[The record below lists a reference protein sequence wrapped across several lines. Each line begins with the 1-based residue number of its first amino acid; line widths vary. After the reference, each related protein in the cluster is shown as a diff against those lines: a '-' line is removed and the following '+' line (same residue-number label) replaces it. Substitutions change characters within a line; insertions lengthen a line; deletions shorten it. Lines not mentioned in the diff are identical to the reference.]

1 VWLKCPNAWR
11 RRRPRVAMQLSR
23 AFVLTSASCIASAMA
38 VAATPP
44 EQNPDTMMPEQ
55 RVAKAREIL
64 NQLTEALGGP
74 AYLEVRERE
83 CDGRRAQFGHA
94 SELLGFIDFKDYWR
108 YPDKHR
114 IDYSKKGNII
124 DAFDGNQGWTMDRA
138 GVSEEP
144 AKAVS
149 DFAASV
155 KYNVD
160 NVLRFGLKDPNLN
173 LNYAGQGIVEMRPV
187 DWVEISD
194 DQRALRLGIDRT
206 SHLLVHSVM
215 TSVDENTQERTQE
228 TTIYTN
234 YQRKGSVMVALQVS
248 RERNGERNYQAFYDT
263 CTFDPHL
270 PEDMFT
276 KAALEKRYAQVGNKK
291 DKDKYRNARD

>member
-1 VWLKCPNAWR
+1 VWLKFPKVWARWSCA
-11 RRRPRVAMQLSR
+11 L
-23 AFVLTSASCIASAMA
+23 VLVSASYVASNGTIAAMR
-38 VAATPP
+38 P
-44 EQNPDTMMPEQ
+44 EQNPDTMLPEQ

-64 NQLTEALGGP
+64 SQLTDALGGP

-94 SELLGFIDFKDYWR
+94 GELMGFIDIKDYWR

-114 IDYSKKGNII
+114 TDYSKKGNII

-144 AKAVS
+144 ARAIS
-149 DFAASV
+149 DFATTV

-160 NVLRFGLKDPNLN
+160 NVLRVGLKDPTLN
-173 LNYAGQGIVEMRPV
+173 LNYAGQGIVDMRPV

-194 DQRALRLGIDRT
+194 DQRTLRLGVDRS
-206 SHLLVHSVM
+206 SHLLLHSVM
-215 TSVDENTQERTQE
+215 TSVDENTQERAQE

-234 YQRKGSVMVALQVS
+234 YQRKGGVMVALQIS
-248 RERNGERNYQAFYDT
+248 RERNGQRYYQAFYDT

-270 PEDMFT
+270 PEDMFS

-291 DKDKYRNARD
+291 DKERYRNARD

>member
-1 VWLKCPNAWR
+1 VWLKFPNVWTR
-11 RRRPRVAMQLSR
+11 RSCALVLAGA
-23 AFVLTSASCIASAMA
+23 AFVVSDAAMA
-38 VAATPP
+38 ATLP
-44 EQNPDTMMPEQ
+44 EQNPDAMMPEQ

-83 CDGRRAQFGHA
+83 CDGRRAQFGH
-94 SELLGFIDFKDYWR
+94 SGELIGFIDFKDYWR

-144 AKAVS
+144 AQAVS
-149 DFAASV
+149 DFAATV

-160 NVLRFGLKDPNLN
+160 NVLRFGLKDQNLNLN
-173 LNYAGQGIVEMRPV
+173 LNYAGQGIVDMRPV

-194 DQRALRLGIDRT
+194 DQRTLRLGVDRT
-206 SHLLVHSVM
+206 SHLLLHSVM

-228 TTIYTN
+228 TSIYTN
-234 YQRKGSVMVALQVS
+234 YQRKGGVMVALQVS
-248 RERNGERNYQAFYDT
+248 RERNGQRYYQAFYDT

-270 PEDMFT
+270 PEDMFS

-291 DKDKYRNARD
+291 DKDRYRNARD

>member
-1 VWLKCPNAWR
+1 MWLKFPKVWTWLLSVLVMAS
-11 RRRPRVAMQLSR
+11 VAY
-23 AFVLTSASCIASAMA
+23 IASD
-38 VAATPP
+38 AAIAAIVSA
-44 EQNPDTMMPEQ
+44 QNPDTMLPEQ
-55 RVAKAREIL
+55 RVVKAREIL

-74 AYLEVRERE
+74 AYLEVRERQ

-94 SELLGFIDFKDYWR
+94 GELMGFIDFKDYWR

-144 AKAVS
+144 AQAVS
-149 DFAASV
+149 DFAVAA

-173 LNYAGQGIVEMRPV
+173 VNYAGQGIVDMRPV

-194 DQRALRLGIDRT
+194 DQRTLRLGIDRS
-206 SHLLVHSVM
+206 SHLLLHSIM
-215 TSVDENTQERTQE
+215 NSVDENTQERMQE

-234 YQRKGSVMVALQVS
+234 YQRTGSVMVALQVS

-270 PEDMFT
+270 PEDMFS
-276 KAALEKRYAQVGNKK
+276 KGALEKRYAQVGNKK
-291 DKDKYRNARD
+291 DKDRYRNARD

>member
-1 VWLKCPNAWR
+1 
-11 RRRPRVAMQLSR
+11 M
-23 AFVLTSASCIASAMA
+23 SAVYIASKGAIAA
-38 VAATPP
+38 VRP
-44 EQNPDTMMPEQ
+44 EQNPDAMLPEQ
-55 RVAKAREIL
+55 RVAKAQMIL
-64 NQLTEALGGP
+64 SQLTEALGGP

-94 SELLGFIDFKDYWR
+94 GELMGFIDFKDYWR

-144 AKAVS
+144 AQAVS
-149 DFAASV
+149 DFAAAV

-160 NVLRFGLKDPNLN
+160 NVLRSGLKEQSLN
-173 LNYAGQGIVEMRPV
+173 LNYAGQGIVDMRPV

-194 DQRALRLGIDRT
+194 GQRTLRLGIDRT
-206 SHLLVHSVM
+206 SHLLLHSVM
-215 TSVDENTQERTQE
+215 NSVDENTQERTEE

-234 YQRKGSVMVALQVS
+234 YQRIGGVMVALQVS
-248 RERNGERNYQAFYDT
+248 RERNGQRYYQAFYDT

-276 KAALEKRYAQVGNKK
+276 KTALEKRYAQIGNKK
-291 DKDKYRNARD
+291 DKDRYRNARD

>member
-1 VWLKCPNAWR
+1 MWLKFSKVWTR
-11 RRRPRVAMQLSR
+11 LSC
-23 AFVLTSASCIASAMA
+23 ALLLASTAYIASNTASAAMH
-38 VAATPP
+38 P
-44 EQNPDTMMPEQ
+44 EQNPDTMLPEQ

-94 SELLGFIDFKDYWR
+94 SELIGFIDFKDYWR

-144 AKAVS
+144 AQAVS
-149 DFAASV
+149 DFAAAV

-160 NVLRFGLKDPNLN
+160 NVLRFGLKDQNLN
-173 LNYAGQGIVEMRPV
+173 LNYAGQGIIDMRPV

-194 DQRALRLGIDRT
+194 DQRTLRLGIDRS
-206 SHLLVHSVM
+206 SHLLLQSVM
-215 TSVDENTQERTQE
+215 NSVDANTQERLQE

-234 YQRKGSVMVALQVS
+234 YQRIGGVMVALQVS

-270 PEDMFT
+270 PADMFT

-291 DKDKYRNARD
+291 DKDRYRNARD

>member
-1 VWLKCPNAWR
+1 VWVKFPKVWTR
-11 RRRPRVAMQLSR
+11 LSC
-23 AFVLTSASCIASAMA
+23 ALVLVCAACIASHVAIAA
-38 VAATPP
+38 VRP
-44 EQNPDTMMPEQ
+44 EQNPDAMMPEQ

-64 NQLTEALGGP
+64 SLLTEALGGP

-94 SELLGFIDFKDYWR
+94 GELMGFIDFKDYWR

-114 IDYSKKGNII
+114 TDYSKKGNII

-144 AKAVS
+144 AQAVS
-149 DFAASV
+149 DFAAAV

-160 NVLRFGLKDPNLN
+160 NVLRFGLKDKTLN
-173 LNYAGQGIVEMRPV
+173 LNYAGRGIVDMRPV

-194 DQRALRLGIDRT
+194 DQRTVRLGIDRT
-206 SHLLVHSVM
+206 SHLLLHSVM
-215 TSVDENTQERTQE
+215 TSVDENTQERTEE

-234 YQRKGSVMVALQVS
+234 YQRKGGVMVPLQVS
-248 RERNGERNYQAFYDT
+248 RERNGQRYYQAFYDT

-270 PEDMFT
+270 PEDMFS
-276 KAALEKRYAQVGNKK
+276 KGALEKRYAQVGNKK
-291 DKDKYRNARD
+291 DKDRYRNARDD

>member
-1 VWLKCPNAWR
+1 MWLRFSKVCVP
-11 RRRPRVAMQLSR
+11 LSC
-23 AFVLTSASCIASAMA
+23 ALVLMSAAYIASNGAIAA
-38 VAATPP
+38 VRP
-44 EQNPDTMMPEQ
+44 EQNPDTMLPEQ
-55 RVAKAREIL
+55 RVAKARQIL
-64 NQLTEALGGP
+64 SQLTEALGGP
-74 AYLEVRERE
+74 AYLEVRERQ

-94 SELLGFIDFKDYWR
+94 GELMGFIDFKDYWR

-144 AKAVS
+144 AQAVS
-149 DFAASV
+149 DFAAAV

-160 NVLRFGLKDPNLN
+160 NVLRSGLKEQSLN
-173 LNYAGQGIVEMRPV
+173 LNYAGQGIVDMRPV

-194 DQRALRLGIDRT
+194 GQRTLRLGIDRT
-206 SHLLVHSVM
+206 SHLLLHSVM
-215 TSVDENTQERTQE
+215 NSVDENTQERTEE

-234 YQRKGSVMVALQVS
+234 YQRIGGVMVALQVS
-248 RERNGERNYQAFYDT
+248 RERNGQRYYQAFYDT

-276 KAALEKRYAQVGNKK
+276 KTALEKRYAQVGNKK
-291 DKDKYRNARD
+291 DKDRYRNARD

>member
-1 VWLKCPNAWR
+1 VWLKFSKVWTR
-11 RRRPRVAMQLSR
+11 LSC
-23 AFVLTSASCIASAMA
+23 ALLLASTAYIASNTASAAMH
-38 VAATPP
+38 P
-44 EQNPDTMMPEQ
+44 EQNPDTMLPEQ

-74 AYLEVRERE
+74 AYLAVRERE

-94 SELLGFIDFKDYWR
+94 SELIGFIDFKDYWR

-144 AKAVS
+144 AQAVS
-149 DFAASV
+149 DFAAAV

-160 NVLRFGLKDPNLN
+160 NVLRFGLKDQNLN
-173 LNYAGQGIVEMRPV
+173 LNYAGQGIIDMRPV

-194 DQRALRLGIDRT
+194 DQRTLRLGIDRS
-206 SHLLVHSVM
+206 SHLLLQSVI
-215 TSVDENTQERTQE
+215 SFVDENTQERTQE

-234 YQRKGSVMVALQVS
+234 YQRIGGVMVALQVS

-270 PEDMFT
+270 PADMFT

-291 DKDKYRNARD
+291 DKDRYRNARD

>member
-1 VWLKCPNAWR
+1 VWLKFPKVWTWLLSVLVMAS
-11 RRRPRVAMQLSR
+11 VAY
-23 AFVLTSASCIASAMA
+23 IASD
-38 VAATPP
+38 AAIAAIVSA
-44 EQNPDTMMPEQ
+44 QNPDTMLPEQ
-55 RVAKAREIL
+55 RVVKAREIL

-74 AYLEVRERE
+74 AYLEVRERQ

-94 SELLGFIDFKDYWR
+94 GELMGFIDFKDYWR

-144 AKAVS
+144 AQAVS
-149 DFAASV
+149 DFAVAA

-173 LNYAGQGIVEMRPV
+173 VNYAGQGIVDMRPV

-194 DQRALRLGIDRT
+194 DQRTLRLGIDRS
-206 SHLLVHSVM
+206 SHLLLHSIM
-215 TSVDENTQERTQE
+215 NSVDENTQERMQE

-270 PEDMFT
+270 PEDMFS
-276 KAALEKRYAQVGNKK
+276 KGALEKRYAQVGNKK
-291 DKDKYRNARD
+291 DKDRYRNARD

>member
-1 VWLKCPNAWR
+1 VWLKKFPKAWAR
-11 RRRPRVAMQLSR
+11 LSC
-23 AFVLTSASCIASAMA
+23 ALLLASAA
-38 VAATPP
+38 YIVGHTAIAAMRP
-44 EQNPDTMMPEQ
+44 EQNPDTMLPEQ

-64 NQLTEALGGP
+64 GQLTDSLGGP

-94 SELLGFIDFKDYWR
+94 GELMGFIDFRDYWR

-114 IDYSKKGNII
+114 TDYSKKGNII

-144 AKAVS
+144 AQAVS
-149 DFAASV
+149 DFAAAV

-160 NVLRFGLKDPNLN
+160 NVLRVGLKDKNLT
-173 LNYAGQGIVEMRPV
+173 LNYAGQGIVDMRPV

-194 DQRALRLGIDRT
+194 DQRTLRLGIDRS
-206 SHLLVHSVM
+206 SHLLLHSVM
-215 TSVDENTQERTQE
+215 TSVDENTQERTEE

-234 YQRKGSVMVALQVS
+234 YQRKGGVMVALQVS
-248 RERNGERNYQAFYDT
+248 RERNGQRYYQAFYDT

-270 PEDMFT
+270 PEDMFS

-291 DKDKYRNARD
+291 DKDRYRNARD

>member
-1 VWLKCPNAWR
+1 MWVKFSKAWAR
-11 RRRPRVAMQLSR
+11 LSC
-23 AFVLTSASCIASAMA
+23 ALVLVSAAYSASNAPIAE
-38 VAATPP
+38 VRP
-44 EQNPDTMMPEQ
+44 EQNPDAMMPEQ

-64 NQLTEALGGP
+64 SQLTEALGGP

-94 SELLGFIDFKDYWR
+94 GELMGFIDFKDYWR

-114 IDYSKKGNII
+114 TDYSKKGNII

-144 AKAVS
+144 AQAVS
-149 DFAASV
+149 DFAATV
-155 KYNVD
+155 RYNVD
-160 NVLRFGLKDPNLN
+160 NVLRFGLKDKTLN
-173 LNYAGQGIVEMRPV
+173 LNYAGQGIVDMRPV

-194 DQRALRLGIDRT
+194 DQRTVRLGIDRS
-206 SHLLVHSVM
+206 SHLLLHSVM
-215 TSVDENTQERTQE
+215 TSVDENTQERTEE

-234 YQRKGSVMVALQVS
+234 YQRKGGVMVPLQVS
-248 RERNGERNYQAFYDT
+248 RERNGQRYYQAFYDT

-270 PEDMFT
+270 PEDMFS

-291 DKDKYRNARD
+291 DKDRYRNARD

>member
-1 VWLKCPNAWR
+1 VWLKFSHAR
-11 RRRPRVAMQLSR
+11 RRLSWALVLVSAAYVASN
-23 AFVLTSASCIASAMA
+23 AT
-38 VAATPP
+38 VAAMRPG
-44 EQNPDTMMPEQ
+44 QNPDTMLPEQ

-94 SELLGFIDFKDYWR
+94 GELMGFIDFKDYWR

-114 IDYSKKGNII
+114 TDYSKKGNII

-144 AKAVS
+144 AQAVS
-149 DFAASV
+149 DFAATV
-155 KYNVD
+155 RYNVD
-160 NVLRFGLKDPNLN
+160 NVLRFGLKDQSLN
-173 LNYAGQGIVEMRPV
+173 LNYAGQGIVDMRPV

-194 DQRALRLGIDRT
+194 DQRTVRLGIDRS
-206 SHLLVHSVM
+206 SHLLLHSVM
-215 TSVDENTQERTQE
+215 SFVDENTQERTQE

-234 YQRKGSVMVALQVS
+234 YQRKGGVMVPLQVS
-248 RERNGERNYQAFYDT
+248 RERNGQRYYQAFYDT

-270 PEDMFT
+270 PEDMFS

-291 DKDKYRNARD
+291 DKDRYRNARD

>member
-1 VWLKCPNAWR
+1 ML
-11 RRRPRVAMQLSR
+11 
-23 AFVLTSASCIASAMA
+23 
-38 VAATPP
+38 
-44 EQNPDTMMPEQ
+44 PEQ

-94 SELLGFIDFKDYWR
+94 SELMGFIDFKDYWR

-144 AKAVS
+144 AQAVS
-149 DFAASV
+149 DFAAAV

-160 NVLRFGLKDPNLN
+160 NVLRFGLKDKNLN
-173 LNYAGQGIVEMRPV
+173 LNYAGQGIVDMRPV

-194 DQRALRLGIDRT
+194 DQRTLRLGIDRS
-206 SHLLVHSVM
+206 SHLLLQSVM
-215 TSVDENTQERTQE
+215 NSVDENTQERMQE

-234 YQRKGSVMVALQVS
+234 YQRIGGVMVALQVS

-263 CTFDPHL
+263 CSFDPHL
-270 PEDMFT
+270 PADMFT

-291 DKDKYRNARD
+291 DKDRYRNARD

>member
-1 VWLKCPNAWR
+1 VWLKFPKVWT
-11 RRRPRVAMQLSR
+11 RVSCALVLVGAAYVVSNTAIAAMR
-23 AFVLTSASCIASAMA
+23 
-38 VAATPP
+38 P
-44 EQNPDTMMPEQ
+44 EQNPDTMLPEQ
-55 RVAKAREIL
+55 RVAKAREIR
-64 NQLTEALGGP
+64 NQLIEALGGP

-94 SELLGFIDFKDYWR
+94 GELMGFIDFKDYWR

-144 AKAVS
+144 AQAVS
-149 DFAASV
+149 DFAAAA

-160 NVLRFGLKDPNLN
+160 NVLRFGLKDQNLN
-173 LNYAGQGIVEMRPV
+173 VNYAGQGIVDMRPV

-194 DQRALRLGIDRT
+194 DQRTLRLGIDRS
-206 SHLLVHSVM
+206 SHLLLHSVM

-234 YQRKGSVMVALQVS
+234 YQRIGGVMVALQVS

-270 PEDMFT
+270 PADMFT

-291 DKDKYRNARD
+291 DKDRYRNARD

>member
-1 VWLKCPNAWR
+1 VTAAY
-11 RRRPRVAMQLSR
+11 VASEG
-23 AFVLTSASCIASAMA
+23 AIAAMA
-38 VAATPP
+38 P
-44 EQNPDTMMPEQ
+44 EQNPDTMLPEQ

-64 NQLTEALGGP
+64 SQLTDALGGP

-94 SELLGFIDFKDYWR
+94 GELMGFIDFKDYWR

-114 IDYSKKGNII
+114 ADYSKKGNII
-124 DAFDGNQGWTMDRA
+124 DAFDGNQGWTMDRS

-144 AKAVS
+144 AQAVS
-149 DFAASV
+149 DFAATV

-160 NVLRFGLKDPNLN
+160 NVLRSGLKDQSLN
-173 LNYAGQGIVEMRPV
+173 LNYAGQGIVDMRPV

-194 DQRALRLGIDRT
+194 DQRTLRLGIERS
-206 SHLLVHSVM
+206 SHLLLHSVM
-215 TSVDENTQERTQE
+215 ISVDENTQERTQE

-234 YQRKGSVMVALQVS
+234 YQRKGGVMIALQIS
-248 RERNGERNYQAFYDT
+248 RERNGQRYYQAFYDT

-291 DKDKYRNARD
+291 DKDRYRNARD

>member
-1 VWLKCPNAWR
+1 VWLKFSNAWKR
-11 RRRPRVAMQLSR
+11 FSCALLLVSAAYVASNAAIAAMRPG
-23 AFVLTSASCIASAMA
+23 
-38 VAATPP
+38 
-44 EQNPDTMMPEQ
+44 QNPDAMMPEQ

-94 SELLGFIDFKDYWR
+94 GELLGFIDFKDYWR

-124 DAFDGNQGWTMDRA
+124 DVFDGNQGWTMDRA

-144 AKAVS
+144 AQAVS
-149 DFAASV
+149 DFAVAA

-160 NVLRFGLKDPNLN
+160 NVLRFGLKDQTLN
-173 LNYAGQGIVEMRPV
+173 LNYAGQGIVDMHPV

-194 DQRALRLGIDRT
+194 DQRTLRLGIDRS
-206 SHLLVHSVM
+206 SHLLLHSVM
-215 TSVDENTQERTQE
+215 NSVDENTQQRMQE

-270 PEDMFT
+270 PEDMFS
-276 KAALEKRYAQVGNKK
+276 KAALETRYAQVGNKK
-291 DKDKYRNARD
+291 DKDRYRNARE

>member
-1 VWLKCPNAWR
+1 VWLKFSKVR
-11 RRRPRVAMQLSR
+11 TRLSC
-23 AFVLTSASCIASAMA
+23 ALLLASAAYIASAAMH
-38 VAATPP
+38 P
-44 EQNPDTMMPEQ
+44 EQNPDTMLPEQ

-64 NQLTEALGGP
+64 NQLTDALGGP

-94 SELLGFIDFKDYWR
+94 SELMGFIDFKDYWR

-144 AKAVS
+144 AQAVS
-149 DFAASV
+149 DFAAAV

-160 NVLRFGLKDPNLN
+160 NVLRFGLKNQNLN
-173 LNYAGQGIVEMRPV
+173 LNYAGQGIVDMRPV
-187 DWVEISD
+187 DWVEISN
-194 DQRALRLGIDRT
+194 DQRTLRLGIDRS
-206 SHLLVHSVM
+206 SHLLLHSVM

-234 YQRKGSVMVALQVS
+234 YQRIGGVMVALQVS

-270 PEDMFT
+270 PADMFT

-291 DKDKYRNARD
+291 DKDRYRNARD

>member
-1 VWLKCPNAWR
+1 MWLKFSKVWTR
-11 RRRPRVAMQLSR
+11 LSCTL
-23 AFVLTSASCIASAMA
+23 VLVSAAYIVSNTAIAAIS
-38 VAATPP
+38 PEP
-44 EQNPDTMMPEQ
+44 EQNPDTMLPEQ

-64 NQLTEALGGP
+64 SQLTEALGGP
-74 AYLEVRERE
+74 AYIEVRERE

-94 SELLGFIDFKDYWR
+94 GELLGFIDFKDYWR

-124 DAFDGNQGWTMDRA
+124 DVFDGNQGWTMDRA

-144 AKAVS
+144 AQAVS
-149 DFAASV
+149 DFAAAV

-160 NVLRFGLKDPNLN
+160 NVLRVGLKDPTLN
-173 LNYAGQGIVEMRPV
+173 LNYAGQGIVDMRPV

-194 DQRALRLGIDRT
+194 DQRTLRLGIDRT
-206 SHLLVHSVM
+206 SHLLLHSVM
-215 TSVDENTQERTQE
+215 NSVDENTQERTQE

-234 YQRKGSVMVALQVS
+234 YQRIGGVMVALQVS
-248 RERNGERNYQAFYDT
+248 RERNGQRYFQAFYDT

-270 PEDMFT
+270 PEDMFS

-291 DKDKYRNARD
+291 DKDRYRNARD

>member
-1 VWLKCPNAWR
+1 VWLKFSNAW
-11 RRRPRVAMQLSR
+11 AQLSC
-23 AFVLTSASCIASAMA
+23 ALVLLSAAYIAGNTAI
-38 VAATPP
+38 AATPP
-44 EQNPDTMMPEQ
+44 GQNPDTMLPEQ

-94 SELLGFIDFKDYWR
+94 GELMGFIDFKDYWR

-144 AKAVS
+144 AQVVS
-149 DFAASV
+149 DFAATV

-160 NVLRFGLKDPNLN
+160 NVLRFGLKDQNLN
-173 LNYAGQGIVEMRPV
+173 LNYAGQGIVDMRPV

-194 DQRALRLGIDRT
+194 DQRTLRLGVDRS
-206 SHLLVHSVM
+206 SHLLLHSVM
-215 TSVDENTQERTQE
+215 ISVDENTQERTQE

-291 DKDKYRNARD
+291 DKERYRNAPD

>member
-1 VWLKCPNAWR
+1 VWLKFSKVWTR
-11 RRRPRVAMQLSR
+11 LSC
-23 AFVLTSASCIASAMA
+23 ALLLASTAYIASNTAGAAMH
-38 VAATPP
+38 P
-44 EQNPDTMMPEQ
+44 EQNPDTMLPEQ

-94 SELLGFIDFKDYWR
+94 SELMGFIDFKDYWR

-144 AKAVS
+144 AQAVS
-149 DFAASV
+149 DFAAAV

-160 NVLRFGLKDPNLN
+160 NVLRFGLKDQNLN
-173 LNYAGQGIVEMRPV
+173 LNYAGQGIIDMRPV

-194 DQRALRLGIDRT
+194 DQRTLRLGIDRS
-206 SHLLVHSVM
+206 SHLLLQSVM
-215 TSVDENTQERTQE
+215 NSVDENTQERLQE

-234 YQRKGSVMVALQVS
+234 YQRIGGVMVALQVS

-270 PEDMFT
+270 PADMFT

-291 DKDKYRNARD
+291 DKDRYRNARD

>member
-1 VWLKCPNAWR
+1 MWLKFPKVWTW
-11 RRRPRVAMQLSR
+11 MLS
-23 AFVLTSASCIASAMA
+23 VLVMASAGYIASN
-38 VAATPP
+38 AAIAAILL
-44 EQNPDTMMPEQ
+44 EQNPDTMLPEQ

-94 SELLGFIDFKDYWR
+94 GELMGFIDFKDYWR

-124 DAFDGNQGWTMDRA
+124 DTFDGNQGWTMDRA

-144 AKAVS
+144 AQAVS
-149 DFAASV
+149 DFAVSA

-160 NVLRFGLKDPNLN
+160 NVLRFGRKDPNLN
-173 LNYAGQGIVEMRPV
+173 VNYAGQGIVDMRPV

-194 DQRALRLGIDRT
+194 DQRTLRLGIDRS
-206 SHLLVHSVM
+206 SHLLLHSVM
-215 TSVDENTQERTQE
+215 NSVDENTQERTQE

-270 PEDMFT
+270 PEDMFS

-291 DKDKYRNARD
+291 DKDRYRNARD

>member
-1 VWLKCPNAWR
+1 VSAAYITNNA
-11 RRRPRVAMQLSR
+11 A
-23 AFVLTSASCIASAMA
+23 I
-38 VAATPP
+38 AATRP
-44 EQNPDTMMPEQ
+44 EQNPDTMLPEQ

-64 NQLTEALGGP
+64 NQLTDALGGP

-94 SELLGFIDFKDYWR
+94 GELMGFIDFKDYWR

-144 AKAVS
+144 AQAVS
-149 DFAASV
+149 DFAAAV

-160 NVLRFGLKDPNLN
+160 NVLRFGLKDKNLN
-173 LNYAGQGIVEMRPV
+173 LNYAGQGFVDMHPV

-194 DQRALRLGIDRT
+194 DQRTLRLGIDRS
-206 SHLLVHSVM
+206 SHLLQQSVM

-234 YQRKGSVMVALQVS
+234 YQRKGGVMIALQVS

-270 PEDMFT
+270 PEDMFS

-291 DKDKYRNARD
+291 DKDRYRNARD